1 MPNQVVQKRLFYCE
15 LGRGVEPPTVPKQDP
30 NLFPVGERFG
40 SFHFAVR
47 EQGGISEI
55 LGILVGH
62 EGFASPEAVMSRQQF
77 RKSVFR

>member
-15 LGRGVEPPTVPKQDP
+15 LGRGVEPLTVPKQDP
-30 NLFPVGERFG
+30 NLFPVGEGFG
-40 SFHFAVR
+40 FFRFAVR

-62 EGFASPEAVMSRQQF
+62 EGFASTEAVMSRQQF
-77 RKSVFR
+77 QKSVFR